1 MKTNGIRIL
10 LLCSCIAAAT
20 QVAAQDATQENSPL
34 NAVVKLEV
42 SRSYPN
48 IFRPWINLTG
58 GVTGSGVVI
67 GDGRILTCAHCV
79 TDASY
84 IRVRK
89 HNEDSLYHA
98 RAEFID
104 NDADLALVRV
114 EDPAFMA
121 DVTPMEIGETPRVQ
135 DDVLAIGYPI
145 GGEDISFTR
154 GIVSRIEDISYSHGW
169 KTLLGIQVDAAINSG
184 NSGGPVLDMNTGKI
198 VGIAFQGD
206 KEGESLGYV
215 IPPEIILHSLTDVRD
230 GRVDGFTDHLFASSL
245 MESPVMRR
253 YYRMGDGRTGVL
265 VSDVDPVL
273 GDDVLRTDDVL
284 LEIDGH
290 KISNNGRIRLENGE
304 ARSLFYPLYL
314 RQIGEKV
321 PARVLRDGA
330 VVDTFLPVAKRD
342 QRIRR
347 WMYGEKPDYFVFGG
361 LVFSTASYDYM
372 VHSKASFHDDIT
384 KNKEF
389 EGDEPVVISFAFA
402 DVGMEGYLGIDDSLV
417 RSVNGERVR
426 NLRHLVEMIERCEDG
441 FLRFGLDR
449 NNEWDSIMVVDARE
463 MRETTAR
470 VMERYQ
476 IPSDRSEDLRK
487 ADSNE

>member
-1 MKTNGIRIL
+1 MKSNRIRLL

-20 QVAAQDATQENSPL
+20 QGAAQDAAQENSPL

-42 SRSYPN
+42 SRSYPD

-58 GVTGSGVVI
+58 GVTGSGAVI

-215 IPPEIILHSLTDVRD
+215 IPPEIILHFLTDVRD

-273 GDDVLRTDDVL
+273 GNEVLRTDDVL

-330 VVDTFLPVAKRD
+330 VVDTLLPVAKRD

-347 WMYGEKPDYFVFGG
+347 WMYDEKPDYFVFGG

-372 VHSKASFHDDIT
+372 VDSKASFHDDIT

-426 NLRHLVEMIERCEDG
+426 NLRHLVEMIEKCEDG